1 MRLDEEADTAGAVY
15 YLGWIKEKEEKK
27 REKIV
32 PIFCCHPS
40 HFLLSSLSCCKFVSI
55 NVQGGV
61 YVHV

>member
-32 PIFCCHPS
+32 SLPIF
-40 HFLLSSLSCCKFVSI
+40 LLFSLSCCKFVSI